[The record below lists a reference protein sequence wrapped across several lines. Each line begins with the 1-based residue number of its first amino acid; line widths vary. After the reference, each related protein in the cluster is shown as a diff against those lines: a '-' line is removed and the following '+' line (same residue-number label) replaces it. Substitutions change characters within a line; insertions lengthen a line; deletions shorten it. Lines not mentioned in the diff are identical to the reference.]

1 MSFKKKILMFAICV
15 MLAPSVVANAAV
27 YLSPYPHAVDSGG
40 HLDWDYSAKY
50 YNECVNAQNTWNAYR
65 SGVIRKD
72 TISII
77 EDIFVKDF
85 NQNST
90 LAGVY
95 YPYDRVI
102 GLNEYHF
109 SRFST
114 RQKQAVVLHEFGHT
128 LGLGENSNRLAA
140 IMQNEVFHSNTSLHQ
155 DDKDSYDAAA
165 KNY

>member
-1 MSFKKKILMFAICV
+1 MIL
-15 MLAPSVVANAAV
+15 L
-27 YLSPYPHAVDSGG
+27 YPYGKTNCLLEGISR
-40 HLDWDYSAKY
+40 SY
-50 YNECVNAQNTWNAYR
+50 YNECVNARNTCNAYK

-72 TISII
+72 TILII

-95 YPYDRVI
+95 FPYDRVI

-114 RQKQAVVLHEFGHT
+114 RQKQAVVLHRFGHA
-128 LGLGENSNRLAA
+128 LGLGENSKQLAA
-140 IMQNEVFHSNTSLHQ
+140 IMQNEVFHSNTSLNQ
-155 DDKDSYDAAA
+155 DDKDSSDAAA
-165 KNY
+165 KKY